1 MNPPEDARQNVY
13 QSILKTAN
21 KRLEQA
27 IPGSSEGAFSHLSLA
42 AILNLLFLLRGEWG
56 SIGDYV
62 TTQRAV
68 RALVGDELLW
78 AEPLKETP
86 LLPLNW
92 CSSDLLE
99 ADHAKHLER

>member
-1 MNPPEDARQNVY
+1 MNPSEIETDARRNVY
-13 QSILKTAN
+13 QHILKAAN

-78 AEPLKETP
+78 AEPLKATP
-86 LLPLNW
+86 PAPIELVQ
-92 CSSDLLE
+92 
-99 ADHAKHLER
+99 

>member
-1 MNPPEDARQNVY
+1 MNSSEDARQNVY
-13 QSILKTAN
+13 QSILKAAC

-27 IPGSSEGAFSHLSLA
+27 IPGSEGAFAQLSLA
-42 AILNLLFLLRGEWG
+42 SLLNVLFLLKGEWG

-78 AEPLKETP
+78 AEPHK
-86 LLPLNW
+86 
-92 CSSDLLE
+92 SSPAPIELVQ
-99 ADHAKHLER
+99 